1 MNFFGARFSTG
12 VLRRIG
18 RAMADKVRKD
28 AVEALQ
34 GLLFDGMTIMAGGF
48 GLCGIPE
55 TLIAAIRASG
65 VKDLTVVS
73 NNCGVDDFGL
83 GVLLAGGQIRK
94 MISSYVGENK
104 LFAELYLSGKLELE
118 FNPQGTLAE
127 RIRAGGAGIPA
138 FFTKTGVGTLVA
150 EGKEVRE
157 FDGELYVMERGLTA
171 DLSIVKAWKGDEA
184 GNLIYRMTARNF
196 NPMMATAGRACVAE
210 VEKIVDAGVL
220 DPDGIHTP
228 GIFVDRIVEGVHE
241 KRIEQRTVR
250 KLEGAA

>member
-1 MNFFGARFSTG
+1 M
-12 VLRRIG
+12 
-18 RAMADKVRKD
+18 DKVVASAAQ
-28 AVEALQ
+28 AVADISSGASL
-34 GLLFDGMTIMAGGF
+34 AVGGF
-48 GLCGIPE
+48 GLCGIPSE
-55 TLIAAIRASG
+55 LIAAVHSTG
-65 VKDLTVVS
+65 VTDLRVVS

-83 GVLLAGGQIRK
+83 GILLAGGQIAK

-171 DLSIVKAWKGDEA
+171 DLSIVKAWKGDAA
-184 GNLIYRMTARNF
+184 GNLIYRKTARNF
-196 NPMMATAGRACVAE
+196 NPMMATAAKFVAAE
-210 VEKIVDAGVL
+210 VEVLVDTGDL
-220 DPDGIHTP
+220 DKDSIHTP
-228 GIFVDRIVEGVHE
+228 GIYIDRLVGGAAYER
-241 KRIEQRTVR
+241 RIEQLTTR
-250 KLEGAA
+250 KREDA

>member
-1 MNFFGARFSTG
+1 
-12 VLRRIG
+12 
-18 RAMADKVRKD
+18 MANKVSKD
-28 AVEALQ
+28 AVEALH
-34 GLLFDGMTIMAGGF
+34 GRLFDGMTIMAGGF

-83 GVLLAGGQIRK
+83 GILLAGGQIAK

-171 DLSIVKAWKGDEA
+171 DLSIVKAWKGDAA
-184 GNLIYRMTARNF
+184 GNLIYRKTARNF
-196 NPMMATAGRACVAE
+196 NPMMATAAKFVAAE
-210 VEKIVDAGVL
+210 VEVLVDTGDL
-220 DPDGIHTP
+220 DKDSIHTP
-228 GIFVDRIVEGVHE
+228 GIYIDRLVGGAAYER
-241 KRIEQRTVR
+241 RIEQLTTR
-250 KLEGAA
+250 KREDA